1 MPLTT
6 YYFEGLD
13 FAAATTLYTD
23 ALMSVV
29 APDGYYSGGGIVRRQ
44 VSGLLLTAVTCPG
57 CFILC
62 GNPQGNAV
70 VSLGSDVGR
79 MELKVDSGSVIGL
92 MMIEFSP
99 GLKPTK
105 LTWSIEGGVSDS
117 VGLYSSQVEGF
128 VTGFVGSEAG
138 GITNIAGSGGV
149 AFPGFDYNWNSTSLS
164 WEQST
169 AYTIPAFSAG
179 GCTLVPSTN
188 NMKECYLPIPITVAN
203 SIVTITIENC
213 LTTPE
218 WTVDIP
224 CPRLITPALPSTAV
238 QANEPNACAASITT
252 TIYRGKVST
261 AVEIGVDDWVFS
273 DNTGSTKLDDGV
285 YGVTVTVPTA
295 GQVAV
300 EVSNGVVLSISDPC
314 GD

>member
-1 MPLTT
+1 MPLAT

-23 ALMSVV
+23 ALMSAV
-29 APDGYYSGGGIVRRQ
+29 APDGYYAGAGIVRRQ
-44 VSGLLLTAVTCPG
+44 VGGVLLTAVTCPG

-62 GNPQGNAV
+62 GFPQGNAV

-79 MELKVDSGSVIGL
+79 MELKVDSGSTIGL
-92 MMIEFSP
+92 MMIKFSP
-99 GLKPTK
+99 GLKPAK

-128 VTGFVGSEAG
+128 VTGFVGVEAG

-149 AFPGFDYNWNSTSLS
+149 TFPGYDYNWNSTSLS

-179 GCTLVPSTN
+179 GCTLLPSGN

-213 LTTPE
+213 LTTPD

-224 CPRLITPALPSTAV
+224 CSRALTPALPSTTV
-238 QANEPNACAASITT
+238 QDDEPDACNASITT
-252 TIYRGKVST
+252 TIYRGQVS
-261 AVEIGVDDWVFS
+261 AAAELGVDDWVFS
-273 DNTGSTKLDDGV
+273 DNTGSTKLLDGY
-285 YGVTVTVPTA
+285 YGVTVTA
-295 GQVAV
+295 GHVAV
-300 EVSNGVVLSISDPC
+300 EVSNGVVVYISSSC
-314 GD
+314 GA

>member
-13 FAAATTLYTD
+13 FAVATTLYTD

-44 VSGLLLTAVTCPG
+44 VGGVLLTAVTCPG
-57 CFILC
+57 CFIQC
-62 GNPQGNAV
+62 GFPQGSAV

-79 MELKVDSGSVIGL
+79 MELKVDSGAAIGL
-92 MMIEFSP
+92 MMIEFNP
-99 GLKPTK
+99 GLKPAK

-128 VTGFVGSEAG
+128 VTGFVGTEAG

-149 AFPGFDYNWNSTSLS
+149 AFPGYDYNWNSTSLS

-169 AYTIPAFSAG
+169 AYTIPAFPAG
-179 GCTLVPSTN
+179 GCTLLASGN
-188 NMKECYLPIPITVAN
+188 NMKQCYLPIPITVAN

-213 LTTPE
+213 LTSPE
-218 WTVDIP
+218 WTVDIL
-224 CPRLITPALPSTAV
+224 CSRALTPALPSTTV
-238 QANEPNACAASITT
+238 QTNETDACNASITT
-252 TIYRGKVST
+252 TIYRGKVSA

-273 DNTGSTKLDDGV
+273 DNTGSTKLADGY
-285 YGVTVTVPTA
+285 YGVTITVPTTE
-295 GQVAV
+295 QVAV
-300 EVSNGVVLSISDPC
+300 EVSNGVVLSISSPC
-314 GD
+314 GP